1 MGLRASQSFL
11 LVFTSRACGIAFS
24 ADLLFISGVES
35 LSEPLKV
42 GGPILQQ
49 KVNLEEKK
57 R

>member
-1 MGLRASQSFL
+1 VGLRASQSFL